1 VVINEIREYW
11 PAISLSIF
19 LGIVWALTAAFGSD
33 EIQQIVT
40 EMMIRIVVVVGLY
53 IFIGNSG
60 LLSFGHIS
68 FMAIGAYAQAWL
80 TCCTLPMVKQLY
92 TPGLPS
98 ILIENSYPFWVG
110 VAGAALLSGGS
121 ALVIG
126 AVLMRLSGI
135 AASIATFALL
145 SITFSIYINWDTVTG
160 GASSISNIPV
170 DVGPGMA
177 SGFAIATVCI
187 AFLYATSRYGLMLRA
202 SRDDAVA
209 ARAVAVNIYLMRLTA
224 FVLSA
229 IFVGIGGA
237 LFASFLGTLGVN
249 EFYLATTFLT
259 LAMLIV
265 GGVASLSGAVIGVL
279 FLTSVTE
286 ILRHMEAGVTVAGT
300 MFQLP
305 KGFQE
310 VCLGIIMIAILL
322 YRPAGL
328 TNGRELPWPFAR
340 GRTRPQLR
348 LLSRLFI
355 PRLRDASRR
364 QADGLEGSSQAPRP
378 GQSAKR
384 YALKMRRPTAAE
396 S

>member
-1 VVINEIREYW
+1 LSEVTNRIREHW
-11 PAISLSIF
+11 PAIGLSIV
-19 LGIVWALTAAFGSD
+19 LGLVWAITALSGSD

-68 FMAIGAYAQAWL
+68 FMAIGAYAHAWF

-92 TPGLPS
+92 APGLPA
-98 ILIENSYPFWVG
+98 ILIDNSYPFWVG
-110 VAGAALLSGGS
+110 VASAALLSGGV
-121 ALVIG
+121 ALVVG

-145 SITFSIYINWDTVTG
+145 SITFSVYINWDSMTG

-170 DVGPGMA
+170 DVGPGVA
-177 SGFAIATVCI
+177 SGFAIAIVCI
-187 AFLYATSRYGLMLRA
+187 AFVYATSRYGLMLRA

-209 ARAVAVNIYLMRLTA
+209 ARSVAVNIYLMRLIA

-229 IFVGIGGA
+229 ACVGVGGA
-237 LFASFLGTLGVN
+237 LYASFLGTLGVN

-265 GGVASLSGAVIGVL
+265 GGVGSLSGAVIGVL
-279 FLTSVTE
+279 FLTMLTE
-286 ILRHMEAGVTVAGT
+286 ILRHAEAGVTLANVT
-300 MFQLP
+300 VQLP

-310 VCLGIIMIAILL
+310 VCLGIIMVAILI
-322 YRPAGL
+322 YRPSGL
-328 TNGRELPWPFAR
+328 TNGREIPWPFGLGRVQRTSLFRVPAAR
-340 GRTRPQLR
+340 SHDAHAQRT
-348 LLSRLFI
+348 
-355 PRLRDASRR
+355 
-364 QADGLEGSSQAPRP
+364 GEGIEGP
-378 GQSAKR
+378 
-384 YALKMRRPTAAE
+384 
-396 S
+396 

>member
-1 VVINEIREYW
+1 MRTITNEIREHW
-11 PAISLSIF
+11 PAVGLSIF
-19 LGIVWALTAAFGSD
+19 LGIVWALTAAIGSD
-33 EIQQIVT
+33 EIQQILT

-68 FMAIGAYAQAWL
+68 FMAIGAYAHAWF

-92 TPGLPS
+92 APGLPS
-98 ILIENSYPFWVG
+98 ILIDNSYPFWVG
-110 VAGAALLSGGS
+110 IASAALLSGGT

-145 SITFSIYINWDTVTG
+145 SITFSIYINWDSVTG

-177 SGFAIATVCI
+177 SGFAIATVCV
-187 AFLYATSRYGLMLRA
+187 AFLYATSRYELMLRA

-209 ARAVAVNIYLMRLTA
+209 ARSAAVNIYRMRLIA

-229 IFVGIGGA
+229 VCVGVGGA
-237 LFASFLGTLGVN
+237 LYASFLGTLGVN

-265 GGVASLSGAVIGVL
+265 GGVGSVSGAVIGVL
-279 FLTSVTE
+279 FLTLVTE
-286 ILRHMEAGVTVAGT
+286 ILRHLEAGVTLPHMT
-300 MFQLP
+300 FQLP

-310 VCLGIIMIAILL
+310 ICLEIIMIVILI

-328 TNGRELPWPFAR
+328 ANGRELPWPFAGIGAR
-340 GRTRPQLR
+340 AQ
-348 LLSRLFI
+348 
-355 PRLRDASRR
+355 
-364 QADGLEGSSQAPRP
+364 PRP
-378 GQSAKR
+378 PLGNTSQRQGGGQEVAGPAQSANR
-384 YALKMRRPTAAE
+384 YALKMRRRWRGQKARGV
-396 S
+396 